1 MAAAPSRPKLHA
13 LASGLGQVEALDVV
27 GRKAGKAV
35 RDAIPAGPV
44 KDALS
49 GVALGHALHP
59 LLTDTV
65 IGTWTSAT
73 LLDVLGGRR
82 SAPAAERLIA
92 LGIAFSL
99 PTTATGLSDWA
110 DTEVADDEVRR
121 VGVVH
126 GWLNGAA
133 LGLYGASLAARRS
146 DRRGLGILLGLAGA
160 GLLGASGHLGGHL
173 AFAKGVGV
181 DQTAWGASV
190 EDWTDAAAEADVPEG
205 GLVHAEVAGAA
216 VVLVRRD
223 GRVHALADRCTHR
236 GGPLHGGSLVDGCI
250 ECPLHGSRF
259 RLDDGSVER
268 GPAAYPQPVYDVRT
282 REGRVQIR
290 TPPAAHQ
297 G

>member
-1 MAAAPSRPKLHA
+1 
-13 LASGLGQVEALDVV
+13 VV

-121 VGVVH
+121 VGVV
-126 GWLNGAA
+126 
-133 LGLYGASLAARRS
+133 YGASLAARRS

-268 GPAAYPQPVYDVRT
+268 GPAAYPQQVYDVRT